1 MQLPDE
7 IIAYQYQ
14 ALLAP
19 PLTEWTP
26 NAEIKANHF
35 LPPAKLKDLIP
46 RVLQVRSQVA
56 AERDLDKQ
64 QSEAQSLEAGF
75 IDLPQKT
82 LDDFRRQDT
91 LSVLGQVFRLATVL
105 REQVDRV
112 VVLGSGGAC
121 LGPEAL
127 FRALR
132 STYHNELPIEA
143 RPGLPRVYFESN
155 TVDNDAIR
163 DLLELLETSCVDPEL
178 REERWGLVVINKSG
192 GALETAAALRV
203 FQRDA
208 REYYSSRSDRLKKLF
223 VAVTGPEGKLRARC
237 KAEGVSD
244 TDLLTI
250 PLNVGDLY
258 SVFTPAGLL
267 PAAVLGLDL
276 RALLLG
282 AATMTKLFLEE
293 PFERNPVLQFAAVN
307 YLMEGE
313 IHKPVRVLSVW
324 SRKLASL
331 GLWYE
336 HLVAGSLGK
345 QGRGPVPLT
354 ALQSRDLYSAG
365 QQSLEGR
372 RDRMINN
379 LIVKNP
385 TSTPIEV
392 GVSERNEDGLNT
404 LGRKTLP
411 NLVEAARTAAAQHY
425 SDNGRPS
432 ADIVVPA
439 ISEHT
444 MGQLMQML
452 MLATAVEGRL
462 MGVNPYGQP
471 GAEAYRRRVQ
481 ESLKV

>member
-7 IIAYQYQ
+7 IISYQYQ
-14 ALLAP
+14 SLLMPTSA
-19 PLTEWTP
+19 EWTP
-26 NAEIKANHF
+26 ATELKAAHF
-35 LPPAKLKDLIP
+35 LPPARLKELIP

-56 AERDLDKQ
+56 AERDLDKPQ
-64 QSEAQSLEAGF
+64 AEAQGLEPGF

-82 LDDFRRQDT
+82 FDEFRRQDT
-91 LSVLGQVFRLATVL
+91 KSVLGQVFRLATFL
-105 REQVDRV
+105 REQVDRII
-112 VVLGSGGAC
+112 VLGTGAAC

-127 FRALR
+127 IRALR
-132 STYHNELPIEA
+132 STHHNELPVEA

-155 TVDNDAIR
+155 NIDNDALR
-163 DLLELLETSCVDPEL
+163 DLLELLENSCVDPEL
-178 REERWGLVVINKSG
+178 REERWGLVVLSKSG
-192 GALETAAALRV
+192 GNLETAAALRV

-208 REYYSSRSDRLKKLF
+208 REYYSARSERLKKLF
-223 VAVTGPEGKLRARC
+223 VAVTGPEGKLRSRC
-237 KAEGVSD
+237 QAEGVAD
-244 TDLLTI
+244 EDVLTI
-250 PLNVGDLY
+250 PPNVGELY

-267 PAAVLGLDL
+267 PAAILGLDL

-293 PFERNPVLQFAAVN
+293 PFERNPVLQYAAVN
-307 YLMEGE
+307 YLMADE

-324 SRKLASL
+324 SRKLAAL
-331 GLWYE
+331 GSWYE
-336 HLVAGSLGK
+336 HLLAGSLGK
-345 QGRGPVPLT
+345 QGRGPIPLT
-354 ALQSRDLYSAG
+354 GMQTRDLNSSG

-372 RDRMINN
+372 RDLVINN
-379 LIVKNP
+379 LVVKTP

-392 GVSERNEDGLNT
+392 GVSDRNEDGLNT

-411 NLVEAARTAAAQHY
+411 NLTDAARAAAAQAY
-425 SDNGRPS
+425 ADNVRPS
-432 ADIVVPA
+432 ADILVPT

-471 GAEAYRRRVQ
+471 GVGAFRRRVQ
-481 ESLKV
+481 EGLKA